1 MTSILSQG
9 AVYVRF
15 PLLSWNCIFAL
26 YFISMI
32 VKDSNGNQL
41 NDGDSVILI
50 KSLPVKGTSITLKK
64 GTVIKNIKLTDDD
77 AEVDCKVEKMRIV
90 LKTAFLKKG

>member
-1 MTSILSQG
+1 
-9 AVYVRF
+9 
-15 PLLSWNCIFAL
+15 
-26 YFISMI
+26 MI